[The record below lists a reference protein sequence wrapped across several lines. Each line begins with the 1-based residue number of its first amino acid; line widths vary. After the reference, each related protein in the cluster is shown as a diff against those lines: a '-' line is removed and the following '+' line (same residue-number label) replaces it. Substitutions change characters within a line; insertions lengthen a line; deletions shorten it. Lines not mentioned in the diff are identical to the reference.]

1 MAFKIFVDSSS
12 DMPTALRRKLDI
24 DYFRMGLVVNGE
36 TKFADIDFQ
45 DYSPEEMYSWL
56 SVHHYTIKTSLVTV
70 GEFVEKMTPYLE
82 KGLDILYL
90 GCTTA
95 LSGTLNVFFTARDL
109 LLEQFPDRKIV
120 GINTTKADMAI
131 GLMAIEVAKL
141 KEQGKTIEEATQWV
155 EENKQY
161 YHEVGSVETLS
172 YLKAAGR
179 VSGAK
184 AFFGNMMHVKPM
196 IMFDIHGH
204 NYVYASVRG
213 TKKSLEASFEYIKAH
228 IVPGKTDVVYV
239 GQAMAKEQQAYLTK
253 RITEE
258 LKIPVEEFWI
268 GPIVGLCCGPGMY
281 GCWFRGDL
289 ITADSEAAK
298 K

>member
-36 TKFADIDFQ
+36 VKFADIDFI
-45 DYSPEEMYSWL
+45 DYTVEEMYGWL
-56 SVHHYTIKTSLVTV
+56 SEHHYTIKTSLVTP
-70 GEFVEKMTPYLE
+70 GEFMDKMRPYLDN
-82 KGLDILYL
+82 GMDILYL
-90 GCTTA
+90 GCTLA
-95 LSGTLNVFFTARDL
+95 LSSTLNVFFTTRDM
-109 LLEQFPDRKIV
+109 LLEEYPNRKII

-141 KEQGKTIEEATQWV
+141 RDEGKSIEEAAQWV
-155 EENKQY
+155 EDNKQHF
-161 YHEVGSVETLS
+161 HEVGSVETLS

-179 VSGAK
+179 VSGTK
-184 AFFGNMMHVKPM
+184 AFFGNMMHVKPL
-196 IMFDIHGH
+196 IMFDIYGH
-204 NYVYASVRG
+204 NYVYKSVRG
-213 TKKSLEASFEYIKAH
+213 TKKSLEESFEYIKAH
-228 IVPGKTDVVYV
+228 YVPGVTDVVYV
-239 GQAMAKEQQAYLTK
+239 GQAMAKDQQEYLAK

-258 LKIPVEEFWI
+258 LQIPVEKFWI

-289 ITADSEAAK
+289 ITETGEK